1 MGRRRQ
7 QTSVTPD
14 KSDGEYRAILTPRE
28 REIITGEADVSD
40 SYYYRVVSRIREKIN
55 QLDDDLAVLEENHA
69 KLAEELRE
77 AICDN
82 EIN

>member
-1 MGRRRQ
+1 M
-7 QTSVTPD
+7 TPD

-55 QLDDDLAVLEENHA
+55 QLDDDLTVLNENHPQ
-69 KLAEELRE
+69 LADEMRE
-77 AICDN
+77 AVC
-82 EIN
+82 EE